1 MRLVAPA
8 DELRVLTSLLTGQV
22 SAMGCTLPPPV
33 LPVLSGKDRWG
44 YVGSPIRL
52 RVGLDRGQCSILGSI
67 PSGTSNRSGE
77 VLR

>member
-1 MRLVAPA
+1 MRLVSLA